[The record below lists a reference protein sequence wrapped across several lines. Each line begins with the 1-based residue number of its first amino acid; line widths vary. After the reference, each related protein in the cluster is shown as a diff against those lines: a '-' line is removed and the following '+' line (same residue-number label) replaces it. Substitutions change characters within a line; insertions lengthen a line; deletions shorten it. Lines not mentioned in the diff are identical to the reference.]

1 MKVKVAVTDACIFID
16 LHDLGL
22 TNSFFNL
29 DLEVHTT
36 STVLY
41 ELYYEQQQILKAYQ
55 SVARLTVHNL
65 QEQHFIEI
73 HSEKYPKSLSET
85 DKSVLH
91 IANKIDACVL
101 SSDKT
106 LRNCAKNKGIEYH
119 GMIWIFDKFVEASV
133 LTKKEAAN
141 KLTQLVATNFIFQNN
156 QKLVDEI
163 EKRLKFWNN

>member
-22 TNSFFNL
+22 TNSFFSL

-36 STVLY
+36 FAVLC
-41 ELYYEQQQILKAYQ
+41 ELYSEQQQILKAYQ

-65 QEQHFIEI
+65 QEHDFIEI
-73 HSEKYPKSLSET
+73 HMEKYSKSLSET

-91 IANKIDACVL
+91 IANKMNACVL

-106 LRNCAKNKGIEYH
+106 LRNYAKNKSIECH
-119 GMIWIFDKFVEASV
+119 GMIWIFDKFVETSV
-133 LTKKEAAN
+133 LTKKEAVN
-141 KLTQLVATNFIFQNN
+141 KLTQLVATNFVFRNN
-156 QKLVDEI
+156 PKLVEEI
-163 EKRLKFWNN
+163 EIRLEIWK